1 MCFEELQTQPLEEV
15 PLISPQ
21 QEQLF
26 LQTIHSLLPNLPRMS
41 SSFLVSK
48 LALEVLCI

>member
-1 MCFEELQTQPLEEV
+1 MCFEELQTQPPEEV

-26 LQTIHSLLPNLPRMS
+26 LQTIHSLLPS
-41 SSFLVSK
+41 YQECQAAFLLVNW
-48 LALEVLCI
+48 L